1 MPASSLFSAMQLI
14 VVRFVVIVVVVRV
27 PADAVASGKG
37 AKGKGTA
44 RGAAAAAEQ
53 QQKQPQGSC
62 EGGQHLIVICAQK
75 RIMPESFSIIIYDMQ
90 Q

>member
-27 PADAVASGKG
+27 PADAVGSGKG

-44 RGAAAAAEQ
+44 RRAAAAAATEAAA
-53 QQKQPQGSC
+53 GELRGRATFDC
-62 EGGQHLIVICAQK
+62 
-75 RIMPESFSIIIYDMQ
+75 DMRTKADYARVF
-90 Q
+90 